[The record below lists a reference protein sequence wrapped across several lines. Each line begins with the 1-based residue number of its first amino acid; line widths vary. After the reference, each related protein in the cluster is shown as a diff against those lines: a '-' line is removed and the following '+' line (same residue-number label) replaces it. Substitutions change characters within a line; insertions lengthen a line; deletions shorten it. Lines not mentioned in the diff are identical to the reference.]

1 MSNITVGIDISKA
14 KFDAAILFENN
25 KLKTKKFEN
34 KPSGFAELIDWL
46 KKHEALNSHICLEAT
61 GIYGETLATYL
72 FEANLVVSVV
82 NPAQM
87 KAFAQSELARI
98 KTDKADSQVIAR
110 FCRAINPKAWQPK
123 PRHIRDLQAWI
134 RRLEALQDLYY
145 QEANRLEVA
154 PVCTKSSIQ
163 EICEILAKKID
174 EVKKQITDCIQ
185 QHPDLRNKQ
194 QLLETIPGIGEA
206 TIGQILAFIG
216 NIEDFKNAKQLT
228 AFIGLN
234 PKQRQSGSSVN
245 GRTKLSKIGDARLRK
260 SLYMPAI
267 VAKRYNPIIKA
278 FCERLKLSG
287 KPTMVIIGAAMR
299 KLVHIIYGVLKSG
312 KAFDANWVA

>member
-1 MSNITVGIDISKA
+1 MLNITVGIDISKA

-25 KLKTKKFEN
+25 KIKTKKFEN
-34 KPSGFAELIDWL
+34 KPSGFSALTDWL
-46 KKHEALNSHICLEAT
+46 KNHEVLNAHVCLEAT
-61 GIYGETLATYL
+61 GSYSEALATYL
-72 FEANLVVSVV
+72 FEANYTVSVV
-82 NPAQM
+82 NPAQI
-87 KAFAQSELARI
+87 KGFAQCELART
-98 KTDKADSQVIAR
+98 KTDKADSQLIAR
-110 FCRAINPKAWQPK
+110 FCRAINPQCWQPK
-123 PRHIRDLQAWI
+123 SEHIRELQAWI

-154 PVCTKSSIQ
+154 PSYTKSSIQ
-163 EICEILAKKID
+163 EVCEILAKKVD
-174 EVKKQITDCIQ
+174 EVKKQIADLIEK
-185 QHPDLRNKQ
+185 HPDLRNKQ

-206 TIGQILAFIG
+206 TIAQILAFIG
-216 NIEDFKNAKQLT
+216 NVEDFKNAKQLV

-234 PKQRQSGSSVN
+234 PKQSQSGTSVN
-245 GRTKLSKIGDARLRK
+245 GRTKLSKTGDARLRK

-267 VAKRYNPIIKA
+267 VAKRYNPTIKA

-312 KAFDANWVA
+312 RAFDANWAA